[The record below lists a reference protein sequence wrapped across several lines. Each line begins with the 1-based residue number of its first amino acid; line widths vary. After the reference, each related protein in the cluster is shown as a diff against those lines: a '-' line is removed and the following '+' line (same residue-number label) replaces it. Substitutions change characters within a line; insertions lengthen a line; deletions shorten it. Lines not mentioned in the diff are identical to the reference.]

1 VNATYSAAQAYGAST
16 PTRTPR
22 AVEYELFGRVTRRLN
37 TASADHRQG
46 GSLGPLAT
54 ALNDNLRLW
63 SAIAADVSDPGNG
76 LPEALRARLFYLWE
90 FSRVH
95 TRRVLAGKAD
105 AGVLV
110 DINTAV
116 MRGLRGERGAP

>member
-1 VNATYSAAQAYGAST
+1 MNATHLAAHAYGAST

-22 AVEYELFGRVTRRLN
+22 AIEYELFGRMTRRLKS
-37 TASADHRQG
+37 AAADHQRD
-46 GSLGPLAT
+46 GSLAPLAA

-63 SAIAADVSDPGNG
+63 STIAADVSDPGNG

-90 FSRVH
+90 FTRIHS
-95 TRRVLAGKAD
+95 RRVLAGEAD
-105 AGVLV
+105 AAVLI

-116 MRGLRGERGAP
+116 MRGLRGEASRA